1 MAKKVKKACYFKK
14 NGVKHIDYKDVAV
27 LERFVTPSGR
37 IMSRKR
43 TGVSSKYQR
52 MLANAIKR
60 SRIMGLMAF
69 VAVQGK

>member
-1 MAKKVKKACYFKK
+1 MAKKVKKSCYFKK
-14 NGVKHIDYKDVAV
+14 NGIKHIDYKDVAV

-52 MLANAIKR
+52 MLAQAIKR
-60 SRIMGLMAF
+60 SRIMGLMPF
-69 VAVQGK
+69 VAIQGK